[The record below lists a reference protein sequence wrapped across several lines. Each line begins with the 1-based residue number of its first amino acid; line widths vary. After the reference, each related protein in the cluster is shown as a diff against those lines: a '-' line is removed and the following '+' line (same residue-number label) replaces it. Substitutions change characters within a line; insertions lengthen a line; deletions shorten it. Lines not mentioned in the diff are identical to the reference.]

1 MGQVI
6 NFGGKSIKQFKNNT
20 NEMDIIRLL
29 PKMSNLK
36 GETIVLYIG
45 EEILQDEELLT
56 NVLREIVILKCMQAI
71 VIIIPDVNKQSISLC
86 NEMFAITD
94 PFLDANFVNIGEQA
108 DVFDVVFKRE
118 VLYKVSKI
126 LKQFNAM
133 SIGLSGH
140 MLDIVFANDAINVND
155 TSLFFERER
164 QELYY
169 SQSEQK
175 KKKQYSVDML
185 EEILKTNI
193 IPIVAPTAYN
203 NNGQVYVFESSLFGA
218 YISGYLSALKYTELY
233 SNRGDILKNCIYG
246 IEKFTKILKTG
257 SFKEESLRFL
267 NSGIE
272 AIKNGV
278 QGTHIIDVSNISM
291 LEEFC
296 SKMFSGLFLYDDT
309 LNQL

>member
-1 MGQVI
+1 M
-6 NFGGKSIKQFKNNT
+6 KS
-20 NEMDIIRLL
+20 
-29 PKMSNLK
+29 
-36 GETIVLYIG
+36 
-45 EEILQDEELLT
+45 
-56 NVLREIVILKCMQAI
+56 
-71 VIIIPDVNKQSISLC
+71 
-86 NEMFAITD
+86 
-94 PFLDANFVNIGEQA
+94 FLDAKFVNITEQA

-118 VLYKVSKI
+118 ILYKISKI

-140 MLDIVFANDAINVND
+140 MLDIFFANDVINVNN

-193 IPIVAPTAYN
+193 IPIVAPTAYD

-233 SNRGDILKNCIYG
+233 TNRGDILKNCIYG